1 MMYLHPDLVHMEK
14 LPADTSVWPKGML
27 GKDPRIHASSK
38 HGKDIID
45 FEVKKMQAIIEK
57 ELEKLKLLARI

>member
-1 MMYLHPDLVHMEK
+1 MMYLHPELVHMEK
-14 LPADTSVWPKGML
+14 LPADIAVWPKGML

-45 FEVKKMQAIIEK
+45 FEVNKMKDIISKEIEK
-57 ELEKLKLLARI
+57 L

>member
-1 MMYLHPDLVHMEK
+1 MEK
-14 LPADTSVWPKGML
+14 LPADTSIWPKGML

-45 FEVKKMQAIIEK
+45 FEVNKMKNIIAK
-57 ELEKLKLLARI
+57 ELQKF